1 MQLTVDS
8 DAAFLVLPKAHSRIA
23 GYFRLLDKPS
33 LTRHLHNGAIL
44 IECKTI
50 RHVVTSAAEAETHAV
65 YHNARIAIPLRH
77 LLVQMGHPQ
86 LPTSIT
92 TDNSTAAGYVNGN
105 IQTRKSKSWDKRLH
119 WLRDEH
125 NKQFF
130 NVNWAK
136 GDSNKA
142 DYFTKHHST
151 IHHRKHRPQYVY
163 DSFKVMETKLNS
175 MCKTSQY

>member
-1 MQLTVDS
+1 
-8 DAAFLVLPKAHSRIA
+8 
-23 GYFRLLDKPS
+23 
-33 LTRHLHNGAIL
+33 
-44 IECKTI
+44 
-50 RHVVTSAAEAETHAV
+50 
-65 YHNARIAIPLRH
+65 
-77 LLVQMGHPQ
+77 MGHPQ

-105 IQTRKSKSWDKRLH
+105 IQTKKSKSWDMRLH

-125 NKQFF
+125 NEQFF

-163 DSFKVMETKLNS
+163 DSFKVMENKLNS